1 MNIVFYINGENDI
14 DYIGF
19 CLPIYRN
26 YLNTGY
32 RECWLIFIIVLLHLS
47 TSGRCLRV
55 HVSSLF
61 YMHDFFFCTPSWS
74 LAMSSQLQPRSCGLP
89 VVSVGVRCKSS
100 SPVQVSH
107 LDHLVLTVKSV
118 PDTCTFYSSVLGME
132 VITFKVHSEY

>member
-61 YMHDFFFCTPSWS
+61 YMHDFFLLHTFMVS
-74 LAMSSQLQPRSCGLP
+74 GH
-89 VVSVGVRCKSS
+89 VVPATAQVLRATCCVG
-100 SPVQVSH
+100 
-107 LDHLVLTVKSV
+107 
-118 PDTCTFYSSVLGME
+118 GGEM
-132 VITFKVHSEY
+132 